1 MKKQTAFVYVL
12 IGLISVISLEAVKS
26 ETWICRYEYKGK
38 KKSFVRYR
46 KGFEFV
52 SDYGATS
59 EILNENADNIHLY
72 SFYTG
77 LDNYYAAF
85 LDKKN
90 SMFSM
95 IALNPGKDS
104 ALISGSCIIND

>member
-1 MKKQTAFVYVL
+1 MKRPNAFVCFL
-12 IGLISVISLEAVKS
+12 IGLLSLIPLEAVKS
-26 ETWICRYEYKGK
+26 ETWICRYEHQGN
-38 KKSFVRYR
+38 KKSFIRSR

-52 SDYGATS
+52 SDYGTTS
-59 EILNENADNIHLY
+59 EILNENEDNIHLY

-77 LDNYYAAF
+77 LENYFAVF

-104 ALISGSCIIND
+104 ALISGSCIINH

>member
-1 MKKQTAFVYVL
+1 MKKRTAFVYFL
-12 IGLISVISLEAVKS
+12 IGFLSIISLGAIKS

-38 KKSFVRYR
+38 TNSFVRYR
-46 KGFEFV
+46 KGFKFV

-59 EILNENADNIHLY
+59 KILNENEDNIHLY

-90 SMFSM
+90 SIFSM

-104 ALISGSCIIND
+104 ALISGNCIIND

>member
-1 MKKQTAFVYVL
+1 MKKRTAFVYFL
-12 IGLISVISLEAVKS
+12 IGFLSINFLEAVKS
-26 ETWICRYEYKGK
+26 ETWICKYVHKGK
-38 KKSFVRYR
+38 TNSFVRYR
-46 KGFEFV
+46 KGLKFV

-59 EILNENADNIHLY
+59 EILNENENNIHLY
-72 SFYTG
+72 TFYTG
-77 LDNYYAAF
+77 LDNYYAEF

>member
-1 MKKQTAFVYVL
+1 MKKRTAFVYFL
-12 IGLISVISLEAVKS
+12 IGFVSPIFFEAVKS
-26 ETWICRYEYKGK
+26 ETWICRYEYQDKQ
-38 KKSFVRYR
+38 KSFVRYR

-59 EILNENADNIHLY
+59 EILNENENNIHLY
-72 SFYTG
+72 SFYTN
-77 LDNYYAAF
+77 LDNYYAEF

-104 ALISGSCIIND
+104 ALISGSCTINY

>member
-1 MKKQTAFVYVL
+1 MKKRTAFLYFL
-12 IGLISVISLEAVKS
+12 IGLISVTSWEPVKS
-26 ETWICRYEYKGK
+26 ETWICRYEHQGK
-38 KKSFVRYR
+38 NKSFIRYR

-52 SDYGATS
+52 SDYNAIS
-59 EILNENADNIHLY
+59 QILNENEDNIHLY
-72 SFYTG
+72 NFYQG
-77 LDNYYAAF
+77 LDNYYAVF

-104 ALISGSCIIND
+104 ALISGDCIINY

>member
-12 IGLISVISLEAVKS
+12 IGLLSVISLEAVKS
-26 ETWICRYEYKGK
+26 ETWICRYEHQGK

-52 SDYGATS
+52 SDYGGTS
-59 EILNENADNIHLY
+59 EILNENEDNIHLY

>member
-1 MKKQTAFVYVL
+1 MKKRITFLYFLV
-12 IGLISVISLEAVKS
+12 GLFYVISLGAAKS
-26 ETWICRYEYKGK
+26 ETWICRYEHQGN

-46 KGFEFV
+46 KGFQFV
-52 SDYGATS
+52 SDYGGTS
-59 EILNENADNIHLY
+59 QILNVNEDNIHLY
-72 SFYTG
+72 SFFPD
-77 LDNYYAAF
+77 LDNYYASF

-104 ALISGSCIIND
+104 ALISGNCIINN

>member
-1 MKKQTAFVYVL
+1 MKKRTAFVCFL
-12 IGLISVISLEAVKS
+12 IGFLSVIPLGAVKS
-26 ETWICRYEYKGK
+26 ETWICRYEYQDKQ
-38 KKSFVRYR
+38 KSFVRYR

>member
-1 MKKQTAFVYVL
+1 MKKRTACLYYL
-12 IGLISVISLEAVKS
+12 IGLLSVISVEVVKS
-26 ETWICRYEYKGK
+26 ETWICRYEHQGK
-38 KKSFVRYR
+38 QKSFIRYR

-52 SDYGATS
+52 SDYNSTS
-59 EILNENADNIHLY
+59 EILNENEDNIHLY
-72 SFYTG
+72 SFYNG
-77 LDNYYAAF
+77 LENYYAIF

-104 ALISGSCIIND
+104 ALISGNCVINY

>member
-1 MKKQTAFVYVL
+1 MKKRTAFVCFL
-12 IGLISVISLEAVKS
+12 IGLLSVISLGAVKS
-26 ETWICRYEYKGK
+26 ETWICRYEHDGET
-38 KKSFVRYR
+38 KSFVRYR

-59 EILNENADNIHLY
+59 EILNENEDNIHLY
-72 SFYTG
+72 NFYTG
-77 LDNYYAAF
+77 LDNYYAVF

-104 ALISGSCIIND
+104 ALISGKCTIND